1 MQFYQY
7 GIKKKIPQDPLQ
19 DPGLEGRLGRKKK
32 TPEELAAEAS
42 IDAGDTPAHSKK
54 HTHTRRA
61 SADAHLVIFLIFH
74 SFNLQSIIKQIN
86 KSVNES
92 IG

>member
-54 HTHTRRA
+54 HTHTHTRRA
-61 SADAHLVIFLIFH
+61 SADAHLVIF
-74 SFNLQSIIKQIN
+74 
-86 KSVNES
+86 
-92 IG
+92 